1 MAMAEHGSQNAQG
14 QNAQGAAARTERER
28 TGGNGTPDGDDKPLG
43 RRREDRIVGASG
55 ATQRVIEL
63 AAAASRS
70 DLPVLVSG
78 PAGSGKAFV
87 ARAIHAWS
95 ARAGRPF
102 VSFVCSSA
110 ASDVATALLGGDAA
124 APGGALAQAD
134 DGTLLVRDA
143 DRLDP
148 VLARRLLQASRR
160 ARLVFSGAAP
170 LGALLGDASHL
181 EITLTPLVERR
192 EDVLPLAAHFLAT
205 TAEEIGV
212 RAVGFTPEARAFL
225 VAEAWPGNV
234 RELRARVRLAVR
246 LAGDGAIGAE
256 ALLLA
261 GEDTDVPSFK
271 DAKRAFETRYVMS
284 LLRRCGGN
292 ISRAARLAKK
302 DRKDFYDVIR
312 RTGVDPTNFRA

>member
-14 QNAQGAAARTERER
+14 VAVPRTERER
-28 TGGNGTPDGDDKPLG
+28 TNGASEGDDKPFG
-43 RRREDRIVGASG
+43 RRREDRIVGSSR
-55 ATQRVIEL
+55 ATQRVVEQAVG
-63 AAAASRS
+63 AARS

-78 PAGSGKAFV
+78 PSGSGKAFV

-95 ARAGRPF
+95 TRASQPF
-102 VSFVCSSA
+102 ITFVCRSG
-110 ASDVATALLGGDAA
+110 ASDAGVDLLGADGA
-124 APGGALAQAD
+124 APGGALGQAD
-134 DGTLLVRDA
+134 DGTLLLRDA
-143 DRLDP
+143 ERLDP
-148 VLARRLLQASRR
+148 ALAKRLLQAARR
-160 ARLVFSGAAP
+160 ARLVFTSEAP
-170 LGALLGDASHL
+170 PASLFGDAPHL
-181 EITLTPLVERR
+181 QIALPSLQERR
-192 EDVLPLAAHFLAT
+192 EDVLPLAAHFLAA

-212 RAVGFTPEARAFL
+212 RAVGFTPEARALL
-225 VAEAWPGNV
+225 VAELWPGNV
-234 RELRARVRLAVR
+234 RELRARVRQAVR

-261 GEDTDVPSFK
+261 GEDTEVPSFK

-312 RTGVDPTNFRA
+312 RTGVDPSNFRA